1 MSAIPHGTTHLEVHE
16 SGTATFWSIGA
27 DDDGTGE
34 FWTGGWWMASE
45 ISSAFMQ
52 RLVEF
57 KQPSSPIKV
66 VADISGGALYGVYAE
81 VPVRVL
87 FISDDADDVSAMEE
101 NLGED
106 GLHRDPNGKPIA
118 SWYLASNGGADAEV
132 VQHYFEQE

>member
-34 FWTGGWWMASE
+34 FWQGGRWIASE

-57 KQPSSPIKV
+57 KQPSSPIRV
-66 VADISGGALYGVYAE
+66 VADISGGALHGVYAE

-87 FISDDADDVSAMEE
+87 FISDDGEDIASQMEE
-101 NLGED
+101 LNDDEMRKDTD
-106 GLHRDPNGKPIA
+106 GRLVA
-118 SWYLASNGGADAEV
+118 SWLQASGGGADAEV